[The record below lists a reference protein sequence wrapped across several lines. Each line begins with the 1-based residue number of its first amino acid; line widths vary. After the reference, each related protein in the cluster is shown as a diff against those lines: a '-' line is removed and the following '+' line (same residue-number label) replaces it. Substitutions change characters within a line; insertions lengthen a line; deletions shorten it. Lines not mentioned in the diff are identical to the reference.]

1 MEEKEGWVVEDGAE
15 DKGDDGGGGAP
26 GGAALVSAV
35 QSFFYEND
43 DFAEIF
49 ERFANENCDV
59 IDLASEEMK
68 LEYTELHQEFVSIFE
83 EQMEGFIESQGSS
96 VIDFYTVLR
105 EAADRDP
112 DSNESLLGQIMYATC
127 DFDVFMLMMR
137 ETKRRQDWT
146 RAEEAEQEQRQQ
158 QNNRK

>member
-1 MEEKEGWVVEDGAE
+1 MEQANKILQNSNGKKPQTVENRRAKHESAALCLAKLVARCAVLCHRGNRAMEEKEGWVEDGAE
-15 DKGDDGGGGAP
+15 DKGGGGGGAP
-26 GGAALVSAV
+26 DGAALVAAV

-96 VIDFYTVLR
+96 VIDFYSVLR
-105 EAADRDP
+105 DHCI
-112 DSNESLLGQIMYATC
+112 L
-127 DFDVFMLMMR
+127 
-137 ETKRRQDWT
+137 
-146 RAEEAEQEQRQQ
+146 
-158 QNNRK
+158 